1 MGEISQDHYYQFTD
15 MEIKTEVKGLTRS
28 RSNLRKSQAV
38 TSDPIHSFPEQGP
51 KRRGNHFSLPSRVLP
66 FPDRS
71 LRPLVF
77 SPTND

>member
-51 KRRGNHFSLPSRVLP
+51 NEKRKSHFSL
-66 FPDRS
+66 FN
-71 LRPLVF
+71 
-77 SPTND
+77 SPTLPKQTGL